1 MQLVEG
7 VDAIVHLGGI
17 SIDAPFD
24 DLLDA
29 NILGTYNLYE
39 AARRHGV
46 KRVVFASSNHAIGFH
61 PVTEVLDADA
71 PQRPDSL
78 YGVTKCFGESL
89 SRYYFDRFGIETVCL
104 RIGSSFEEPKN
115 PRMLVTYL
123 SYRDFIELVRCSL
136 FTNRVGHAVVY
147 GASDNPVKWWDNA
160 KAGFLGFNPQDSSAQ
175 FAGPL
180 SGDRRRPPIAT
191 TPRSASRAARS
202 CWASRWK
209 TIGDFWRRSS
219 GRLLLRGLEL
229 VDERDVFAIASS
241 RDMPRRASH
250 ASYLARLTMSS
261 APGRSPRRR
270 RRSPAC
276 RASRAR
282 AACRCRAPC
291 AASSTRPRRRRSRAR
306 ASGAR
311 PVRLGLAARS
321 ASSRSTSSANQ
332 RASSSLPP

>member
-1 MQLVEG
+1 MDQSTATGKPFKRLLLTGAAGNLGRQLRGALAQWADVVRASDIAPIDDAAAHEEVSAVDLADRDAVMRLVEG

-24 DLLDA
+24 DLIEA
-29 NILGTYNLYE
+29 NIRGTYNIYE

-46 KRVVFASSNHAIGFH
+46 RRVVFASSNHAIGFH

-147 GASDNPVKWWDNA
+147 GASDNPVKWWDNS
-160 KAGFLGFNPQDSSAQ
+160 KAGFLGFNPQDSSVE
-175 FAGPL
+175 FN
-180 SGDRRRPPIAT
+180 DRFP
-191 TPRSASRAARS
+191 
-202 CWASRWK
+202 
-209 TIGDFWRRSS
+209 
-219 GRLLLRGLEL
+219 
-229 VDERDVFAIASS
+229 V
-241 RDMPRRASH
+241 
-250 ASYLARLTMSS
+250 
-261 APGRSPRRR
+261 
-270 RRSPAC
+270 
-276 RASRAR
+276 
-282 AACRCRAPC
+282 RAPTDDHDDP
-291 AASSTRPRRRRSRAR
+291 AQRFQGGAFVLGEPMERSR
-306 ASGAR
+306 
-311 PVRLGLAARS
+311 
-321 ASSRSTSSANQ
+321 
-332 RASSSLPP
+332 